1 MEERGPAP
9 LRESREARG
18 GGGGGA
24 PEAVLQAGMEARRAE
39 STAHTG
45 PSIPG
50 PPPTQDQPEKGE
62 PAPSQACGIPTPML
76 FQ

>member
-1 MEERGPAP
+1 MKLGA
-9 LRESREARG
+9 
-18 GGGGGA
+18 GGA
-24 PEAVLQAGMEARRAE
+24 GEAVLQAGMEARRAE

-62 PAPSQACGIPTPML
+62 PAPSQAYGIPTPML